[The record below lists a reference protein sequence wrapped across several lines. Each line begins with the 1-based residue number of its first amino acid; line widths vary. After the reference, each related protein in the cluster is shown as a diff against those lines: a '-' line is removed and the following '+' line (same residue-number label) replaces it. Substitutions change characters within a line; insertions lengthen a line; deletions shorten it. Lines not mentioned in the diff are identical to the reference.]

1 MSDYRFCGWTR
12 YFFNGFWCG
21 KREWVKWPRL
31 VHCLTGWSTTMIM
44 QKLLGILND
53 KLWLLPSQ
61 TVHCC
66 TTISLPRIPKALL
79 YTEDVSQTLS
89 LTEGDATSIYVH
101 GSGNWEFANC
111 WSGGGSNSLDVS
123 ENPYIYIYILIL
135 DTLKPLKAHLTVYY
149 NLTYLYFSF
158 EENHLWSLQKVTV
171 AELLLVAFILYEQ
184 LQITLFNIC
193 FICVSELILV
203 LQQRQTCLMRIK
215 IILNWILLWEFLS
228 IT

>member
-1 MSDYRFCGWTR
+1 MTNCG
-12 YFFNGFWCG
+12 YY
-21 KREWVKWPRL
+21 PHRL
-31 VHCLTGWSTTMIM
+31 CIAVPPSLYPEFPKHSFIQRMCHRPCH
-44 QKLLGILND
+44 LLKAMPPVYMCMGLVTEN
-53 KLWLLPSQ
+53 LQ
-61 TVHCC
+61 TVDLVVEV
-66 TTISLPRIPKALL
+66 IVLMFLKIP
-79 YTEDVSQTLS
+79 
-89 LTEGDATSIYVH
+89 
-101 GSGNWEFANC
+101 
-111 WSGGGSNSLDVS
+111 
-123 ENPYIYIYILIL
+123 IYIYILIL

-171 AELLLVAFILYEQ
+171 AELLVVAFILYEQ